1 MEPMEKRVPELE
13 VIDER
18 ENNETEEPSQFLVI
32 VHDDE
37 KNEETEEEPA
47 ENSNPFVRLKR
58 QFARLKSP
66 ITKENVKNLIQQ
78 FFKVVE
84 EKKSNEIH
92 VERDQR
98 QVSLKLGFMTGKK
111 ELHCDF
117 CGIEDRF
124 YAGAM
129 FGDLYV
135 DGTPKWMMCP
145 SCLTYC
151 KEQGQ
156 ERFEQRV
163 RARFH
168 QLAAR
173 LERDARRARN
183 LATVE
188 AFQVPNQ
195 AEWEAWETA
204 AVALE
209 EAAAGYEQRMEEG
222 DSFHEI

>member
-1 MEPMEKRVPELE
+1 
-13 VIDER
+13 
-18 ENNETEEPSQFLVI
+18 
-32 VHDDE
+32 
-37 KNEETEEEPA
+37 
-47 ENSNPFVRLKR
+47 
-58 QFARLKSP
+58 
-66 ITKENVKNLIQQ
+66 
-78 FFKVVE
+78 
-84 EKKSNEIH
+84 
-92 VERDQR
+92 
-98 QVSLKLGFMTGKK
+98 
-111 ELHCDF
+111 
-117 CGIEDRF
+117 
-124 YAGAM
+124 M

-135 DGTPKWMMCP
+135 EGTPKWMMCP

-173 LERDARRARN
+173 LERDARRTRN

>member
-1 MEPMEKRVPELE
+1 LDVINGEIDGTDEPP
-13 VIDER
+13 
-18 ENNETEEPSQFLVI
+18 QFLVV
-32 VHDDE
+32 VHDHE
-37 KNEETEEEPA
+37 KKEETEEEPS

-66 ITKENVKNLIQQ
+66 ISKESVKDLIQQ

-84 EKKSNEIH
+84 KKKSNDIH

-145 SCLTYC
+145 NCLTYC
-151 KEQGQ
+151 REQGLEQ
-156 ERFEQRV
+156 FEQRV

-173 LERDARRARN
+173 LEREARRARN

-188 AFQVPNQ
+188 AFQVPDRV
-195 AEWEAWETA
+195 EWEAWETA
-204 AVALE
+204 SAALE
-209 EAAAGYEQRMEEG
+209 EAASGYEPPG
-222 DSFHEI
+222 DKGAPFHEM

>member
-1 MEPMEKRVPELE
+1 MEPMKERVPELE
-13 VIDER
+13 VINEC
-18 ENNETEEPSQFLVI
+18 EINETEEPSQFLVV
-32 VHDDE
+32 VHDDKE
-37 KNEETEEEPA
+37 KEETEEEPT
-47 ENSNPFVRLKR
+47 EKNNPFVRLKR

-66 ITKENVKNLIQQ
+66 ISKESVKDLIQQ

-84 EKKSNEIH
+84 KKKSDEIH

-145 SCLTYC
+145 NCLTYC
-151 KEQGQ
+151 REQGQ

-173 LERDARRARN
+173 LEREARRARN

-188 AFQVPNQ
+188 AFQVPKPV
-195 AEWEAWETA
+195 EWEAWETA
-204 AVALE
+204 SVALE
-209 EAAAGYEQRMEEG
+209 EAVAGYEPPVEEG
-222 DSFHEI
+222 EPFHEL

>member
-1 MEPMEKRVPELE
+1 MEPMEERVPELE
-13 VIDER
+13 VISEQR
-18 ENNETEEPSQFLVI
+18 VEEPSQFLVV
-32 VHDDE
+32 VHDHDT
-37 KNEETEEEPA
+37 KEETEKEPD
-47 ENSNPFVRLKR
+47 ENTSLFMRLKQ

-66 ITKENVKNLIQQ
+66 ISKENVKDLIQQ

-84 EKKSNEIH
+84 KKKSDEIQM
-92 VERDQR
+92 ERHER

-135 DGTPKWMMCP
+135 DGMPKWMMCP

-151 KEQGQ
+151 REQGL

-168 QLAAR
+168 QLSAR
-173 LERDARRARN
+173 LEREALRARN

-195 AEWEAWETA
+195 VEWEAWETA
-204 AVALE
+204 SAALE
-209 EAAAGYEQRMEEG
+209 EAAAGYEPPVEEG
-222 DSFHEI
+222 GPFHGV